1 MVESGKKS
9 IYLPFNV
16 IMINI
21 VGTYECKIDSK
32 ARVMTPSALKKQLS
46 PILANG
52 FIIKRSVFSNCL
64 ELHPLSEWNN
74 LMSEVN
80 KLNRFIKKNNDF
92 IRLFTA
98 GVKSIEADSTAR
110 IQLPKDLVSFAGIQK
125 DIVLSSSVNMIEIWD
140 KDKYE
145 HELEIATPDFAQLA
159 EDVMGDTQNLD

>member
-1 MVESGKKS
+1 
-9 IYLPFNV
+9 
-16 IMINI
+16 MIDI

-32 ARVMTPSALKKQLS
+32 ARVMIPAALKKQLS
-46 PILANG
+46 SILSNG

-64 ELHPLSEWNN
+64 ELHPMSEWNN

-98 GVKSIEADSTAR
+98 GVKSLEADSTAR

-159 EDVMGDTQNLD
+159 EDVMGDTQNID

>member
-1 MVESGKKS
+1 
-9 IYLPFNV
+9 
-16 IMINI
+16 MINI

-32 ARVMTPSALKKQLS
+32 ARVMIPAALKKQLS
-46 PILANG
+46 PILSNG

-64 ELHPLSEWNN
+64 ELHPMSEWNN

-98 GVKSIEADSTAR
+98 GVKSLEADSTAR

-145 HELEIATPDFAQLA
+145 HELKIATPDFAQLA

>member
-1 MVESGKKS
+1 
-9 IYLPFNV
+9 
-16 IMINI
+16 MINI

-32 ARVMTPSALKKQLS
+32 ARVMIPAALKKQLS
-46 PILANG
+46 PILSNG

-64 ELHPLSEWNN
+64 ELHPMSEWNN

-98 GVKSIEADSTAR
+98 GVKSLEADSTAR

>member
-1 MVESGKKS
+1 
-9 IYLPFNV
+9 
-16 IMINI
+16 MINI

-32 ARVMTPSALKKQLS
+32 ARVMIPAALKKQLS
-46 PILANG
+46 PILSNG

-64 ELHPLSEWNN
+64 ELHPMSEWNN

-98 GVKSIEADSTAR
+98 GVRSIEADSTAR

>member
-1 MVESGKKS
+1 
-9 IYLPFNV
+9 
-16 IMINI
+16 MINI

-32 ARVMTPSALKKQLS
+32 ARVMIPAALKKQLS
-46 PILANG
+46 SILSNG

-64 ELHPLSEWNN
+64 ELHPMSEWNN

-98 GVKSIEADSTAR
+98 GVKSLEADSTAR

-145 HELEIATPDFAQLA
+145 YELEIATPDFAQLA
-159 EDVMGDTQNLD
+159 EDVMGDTQNID

>member
-1 MVESGKKS
+1 
-9 IYLPFNV
+9 
-16 IMINI
+16 MINI

-32 ARVMTPSALKKQLS
+32 ARVMIPAALKKQLS
-46 PILANG
+46 PILSNG

-64 ELHPLSEWNN
+64 ELHPMSEWNN

-98 GVKSIEADSTAR
+98 GVKSLEADSTAR

-145 HELEIATPDFAQLA
+145 HELEIATNDFAQLA

>member
-1 MVESGKKS
+1 
-9 IYLPFNV
+9 
-16 IMINI
+16 MINI

-32 ARVMTPSALKKQLS
+32 ARVMIPAALKKQLS
-46 PILANG
+46 PILSNG
-52 FIIKRSVFSNCL
+52 FIIKRSVFSNCI
-64 ELHPLSEWNN
+64 ELHPMSEWNN

-98 GVKSIEADSTAR
+98 GVKSLEADSTAR

>member
-1 MVESGKKS
+1 
-9 IYLPFNV
+9 
-16 IMINI
+16 MIP
-21 VGTYECKIDSK
+21 
-32 ARVMTPSALKKQLS
+32 AALKKQLS
-46 PILANG
+46 PILSNG

-64 ELHPLSEWNN
+64 ELHPMSEWNN

-98 GVKSIEADSTAR
+98 GVKSLEADSTAR

>member
-1 MVESGKKS
+1 
-9 IYLPFNV
+9 
-16 IMINI
+16 MINI

-32 ARVMTPSALKKQLS
+32 ARVMIPAALKKQLS
-46 PILANG
+46 SILSNG

-64 ELHPLSEWNN
+64 ELHPMSEWNN

-98 GVKSIEADSTAR
+98 GVKSLEADSTAR

-159 EDVMGDTQNLD
+159 EDVMGDTQNID

>member
-1 MVESGKKS
+1 VVKKS
-9 IYLPFNV
+9 IDLPFNV

-32 ARVMTPSALKKQLS
+32 ARVMIPAALKKQLS
-46 PILANG
+46 PVLSNG
-52 FIIKRSVFSNCL
+52 FIIKRSVFSSCL
-64 ELHPLSEWNN
+64 ELHPISEWNN
-74 LMSEVN
+74 LMLEVN

>member
-1 MVESGKKS
+1 
-9 IYLPFNV
+9 
-16 IMINI
+16 MI
-21 VGTYECKIDSK
+21 
-32 ARVMTPSALKKQLS
+32 PSALKKQLS
-46 PILANG
+46 PILSNG
-52 FIIKRSVFSNCL
+52 FIIKRSVFSSCL

-74 LMSEVN
+74 LMAEVN

-145 HELEIATPDFAQLA
+145 HELEIAIPDFAQLA

>member
-1 MVESGKKS
+1 
-9 IYLPFNV
+9 
-16 IMINI
+16 MIDI

-32 ARVMTPSALKKQLS
+32 ARVMIPAALKKQLS
-46 PILANG
+46 SILSNG

-64 ELHPLSEWNN
+64 ELHPMSEWNN

-145 HELEIATPDFAQLA
+145 YELEIATPDFAQLA

>member
-1 MVESGKKS
+1 
-9 IYLPFNV
+9 
-16 IMINI
+16 MINI

-32 ARVMTPSALKKQLS
+32 ARVMIPAALKKQLS
-46 PILANG
+46 PILSNG

-64 ELHPLSEWNN
+64 ELHPMSEWNN

>member
-32 ARVMTPSALKKQLS
+32 ARVMIPAALKKQLS
-46 PILANG
+46 PILSNG
-52 FIIKRSVFSNCL
+52 FIIKRSVFSSCL
-64 ELHPLSEWNN
+64 ELHPISEWNN
-74 LMSEVN
+74 LMLEVN

>member
-1 MVESGKKS
+1 
-9 IYLPFNV
+9 
-16 IMINI
+16 MINI

-32 ARVMTPSALKKQLS
+32 ARVMIPAALKKQLS
-46 PILANG
+46 PILSNG
-52 FIIKRSVFSNCL
+52 FIIKRSVFSSCL
-64 ELHPLSEWNN
+64 ELHPISEWNN
-74 LMSEVN
+74 LMLEVN

>member
-1 MVESGKKS
+1 
-9 IYLPFNV
+9 
-16 IMINI
+16 MINI

-32 ARVMTPSALKKQLS
+32 ARVMIPAALKKQLS
-46 PILANG
+46 PVLSNG
-52 FIIKRSVFSNCL
+52 FIIKRSVFSSCL
-64 ELHPLSEWNN
+64 ELHPISEWNN
-74 LMSEVN
+74 LMLEVN

>member
-1 MVESGKKS
+1 VVKKS
-9 IYLPFNV
+9 IYLPFKV

-32 ARVMTPSALKKQLS
+32 ARVMIPAALKKQLS
-46 PILANG
+46 PILSNG

-64 ELHPLSEWNN
+64 ELHPMSEWNN

>member
-1 MVESGKKS
+1 
-9 IYLPFNV
+9 
-16 IMINI
+16 MINI

-32 ARVMTPSALKKQLS
+32 ARVMIPAALKKQLS
-46 PILANG
+46 PILSNG

-64 ELHPLSEWNN
+64 ELHPMSEWNN

-159 EDVMGDTQNLD
+159 EDVMGDTQNID

>member
-1 MVESGKKS
+1 MVKKS

-32 ARVMTPSALKKQLS
+32 ARVMIPAALKKQLS
-46 PILANG
+46 PILSNG

-64 ELHPLSEWNN
+64 ELHPMSEWNN

-98 GVKSIEADSTAR
+98 GVKSLEADSTAR

-145 HELEIATPDFAQLA
+145 YELEIATPDFAQLA

>member
-1 MVESGKKS
+1 
-9 IYLPFNV
+9 
-16 IMINI
+16 MINI
-21 VGTYECKIDSK
+21 VGTYECKIDFK
-32 ARVMTPSALKKQLS
+32 ARVMIPAALKKQLS
-46 PILANG
+46 PVLSNG
-52 FIIKRSVFSNCL
+52 FIIKRSVFSSCL
-64 ELHPLSEWNN
+64 ELHPISEWNN
-74 LMSEVN
+74 LMLEVN

-145 HELEIATPDFAQLA
+145 HELEIATPDFAHLA

>member
-1 MVESGKKS
+1 
-9 IYLPFNV
+9 
-16 IMINI
+16 MINI

-32 ARVMTPSALKKQLS
+32 ARVMLPSALKKQLS
-46 PILANG
+46 PIMSQG

-64 ELHPLSEWNN
+64 ELHPMQEWNS
-74 LMSEVN
+74 LMTEVN

-98 GVKSIEADSTAR
+98 GVKSLEADSTAR

-145 HELEIATPDFAQLA
+145 HELKIATPDFAQLA
-159 EDVMGDTQNLD
+159 EDVMGDAQKID